1 MDESIFTL
9 CLVTM
14 FNGDFLF
21 WLIDRGVRV
30 VDTLN
35 SSIVY
40 QIICWSGNSV
50 ITELEDNEGK
60 LISKDWRFERRV
72 RSSLSSKK
80 SKVLLSISL
89 CMIYFRSKF
98 EDLVSNL
105 YKISKIEYNI
115 ARNLDLEFR
124 ILKIR
129 NPLSVA
135 VENLQ
140 NFSKVSRIEAYSKRF
155 ESFSFQRLKRFKAYN

>member
-9 CLVTM
+9 CLATM

-40 QIICWSGNSV
+40 QIIRWSGSSV
-50 ITELEDNEGK
+50 ITKLEDNEDK

-72 RSSLSSKK
+72 RSSLSNKK
-80 SKVLLSISL
+80 LKVLLSI
-89 CMIYFRSKF
+89 
-98 EDLVSNL
+98 L
-105 YKISKIEYNI
+105 YLQSVWYIFDQN
-115 ARNLDLEFR
+115 
-124 ILKIR
+124 LKILLATYIKYR
-129 NPLSVA
+129 
-135 VENLQ
+135 
-140 NFSKVSRIEAYSKRF
+140 R
-155 ESFSFQRLKRFKAYN
+155 

>member
-1 MDESIFTL
+1 
-9 CLVTM
+9 M

-40 QIICWSGNSV
+40 QIIRWSGNSV

-80 SKVLLSISL
+80 SKVLLSISYL
-89 CMIYFRSKF
+89 HC
-98 EDLVSNL
+98 V
-105 YKISKIEYNI
+105 
-115 ARNLDLEFR
+115 
-124 ILKIR
+124 
-129 NPLSVA
+129 
-135 VENLQ
+135 
-140 NFSKVSRIEAYSKRF
+140 
-155 ESFSFQRLKRFKAYN
+155 

>member
-1 MDESIFTL
+1 
-9 CLVTM
+9 M

-40 QIICWSGNSV
+40 QIIRWSGNSV
-50 ITELEDNEGK
+50 ITKLEDNEGK

-80 SKVLLSISL
+80 SKVLLSIS
-89 CMIYFRSKF
+89 Y
-98 EDLVSNL
+98 
-105 YKISKIEYNI
+105 
-115 ARNLDLEFR
+115 
-124 ILKIR
+124 
-129 NPLSVA
+129 
-135 VENLQ
+135 LQ
-140 NFSKVSRIEAYSKRF
+140 CV
-155 ESFSFQRLKRFKAYN
+155 

>member
-1 MDESIFTL
+1 
-9 CLVTM
+9 
-14 FNGDFLF
+14 
-21 WLIDRGVRV
+21 
-30 VDTLN
+30 
-35 SSIVY
+35 
-40 QIICWSGNSV
+40 
-50 ITELEDNEGK
+50 
-60 LISKDWRFERRV
+60 
-72 RSSLSSKK
+72 
-80 SKVLLSISL
+80 
-89 CMIYFRSKF
+89 MIYFRSKF

-115 ARNLDLEFR
+115 VRNLDLEFR